1 MLIHSN
7 LQLCKWRV
15 YTAGTMDEWQSS
27 LRGEYRMSESLQ
39 DLPLLPQQ
47 YFQGACVYPCLPWSL
62 KRHGELVL
70 QSTVW
75 DVIVH
80 SSVWFRIC
88 SWVNSYFFV
97 LLLFLVHPEQLP
109 PRPWI
114 TLKERDQILPSG
126 NTVFLFPVFKQWC
139 AEELFFGFFF
149 QSGLL
154 TYMDQM

>member
-1 MLIHSN
+1 
-7 LQLCKWRV
+7 
-15 YTAGTMDEWQSS
+15 MDVQQSS
-27 LRGEYRMSESLQ
+27 QRGEYRMSKPLQ

-47 YFQGACVYPCLPWSL
+47 YFPGVSIYPCLPWSL

-70 QSTVW
+70 QSTAW
-75 DVIVH
+75 DIIVH
-80 SSVWFRIC
+80 SSVWLRIC
-88 SWVNSYFFV
+88 SWVNRCFFV

-126 NTVFLFPVFKQWC
+126 KAVVLFPVFKQRC

-149 QSGLL
+149 KVVFWL
-154 TYMDQM
+154 TWIRCKTATCVNSY